1 MYIVI
6 AGAGLMGLSLA
17 ERLVRKHDVLLVDP
31 DPVACEYAQTEI
43 GVMAQVGSATST
55 KTLETIG
62 LRRADVAVA
71 MMRDDASNLAFL
83 LLAKSQGVPRRLV
96 RLREAEFEQPY
107 RLAGATAIASSVAP
121 LIDQLMVNIDYPEV
135 KSLMRL
141 GKGNIDVF
149 EVAIPAGAAIVGK
162 AVEAIVQMAGFPA
175 TCNFVAVEQ
184 TDGQIEV
191 ARGTTVVT
199 AGCNVIMLAMEADMR
214 QIIALLTR

>member
-1 MYIVI
+1 MAVATAALLAT
-6 AGAGLMGLSLA
+6 AGCTTYDGGY
-17 ERLVRKHDVLLVDP
+17 
-31 DPVACEYAQTEI
+31 YADD
-43 GVMAQVGSATST
+43 GGGYWDRP
-55 KTLETIG
+55 TISG
-62 LRRADVAVA
+62 GTYYQDDYYLRR
-71 MMRDDASNLAFL
+71 
-83 LLAKSQGVPRRLV
+83 
-96 RLREAEFEQPY
+96 REAEFEQPY